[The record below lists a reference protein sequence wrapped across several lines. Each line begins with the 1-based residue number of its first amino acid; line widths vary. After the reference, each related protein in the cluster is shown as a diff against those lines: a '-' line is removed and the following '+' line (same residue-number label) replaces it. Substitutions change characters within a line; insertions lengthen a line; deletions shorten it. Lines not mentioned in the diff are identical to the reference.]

1 MMTSRAEYR
10 LILRQD
16 NADIRLTKYGYKV
29 GLISQDRMDRL
40 NKKIELIN
48 EEIGRV
54 KSVNIGTGEDI
65 QKLLVENGSTELT
78 TGVTLAE
85 LIKRPELSYDVLAP
99 IDRHRPQLPWDVC
112 EQVNINLKYEGYI
125 DRQLRQVEHFK
136 KLENKLIPD
145 TLDYYQI
152 SGLRKEAMQ
161 KLDKF
166 KPRSIGQASRISGV
180 SPADISVLLVYL
192 ESLRRKH

>member
-1 MMTSRAEYR
+1 MLFRS
-10 LILRQD
+10 
-16 NADIRLTKYGYKV
+16 LTKYGYKV

-48 EEIGRV
+48 EEIERV